1 MSSDPRL
8 SEVCASRRMAG
19 HRAGPLEAFAFTALV
34 VFDIW
39 FLARR
44 APLPAAIPVPVMF
57 WSWRRHSRTQAT
69 LGLSLHDFRA
79 ALREWWPLWMVCA
92 ALIAAV
98 IGKRFLT
105 LDMLHHTLNDF
116 LWSCLQQLALQ
127 SMVYLPLREVWP
139 RTLAALLTGLCFA
152 AVHVPNPV
160 LVPGTF
166 VWGAVAALL
175 FERRRSIWALGIAQA
190 LLSALL
196 MALTPVS
203 LNRGFHVGPFY

>member
-1 MSSDPRL
+1 
-8 SEVCASRRMAG
+8 
-19 HRAGPLEAFAFTALV
+19 
-34 VFDIW
+34 
-39 FLARR
+39 
-44 APLPAAIPVPVMF
+44 
-57 WSWRRHSRTQAT
+57 
-69 LGLSLHDFRA
+69 
-79 ALREWWPLWMVCA
+79 MVCA

-116 LWSCLQQLALQ
+116 LWSCLHQLALQ

-139 RTLAALLTGLCFA
+139 RAPAALLTGLCFA

-160 LVPGTF
+160 LLPGTF

-190 LLSALL
+190 LLSAL
-196 MALTPVS
+196 TPVS